1 MGTSTKP
8 LAFVE
13 TASISSGSDGKNIP
27 EVINTFQSQ
36 GGYGQVDYLAKSNP
50 VSRPPPPANSPP
62 TPSVPSV
69 TQLQPTSEASKTYNS
84 YQTSAQQS
92 IPTKDSFEYSQLNQ
106 FASSTSSY
114 QQKTTSPAP
123 APKPASS
130 YASTFDQDLIYK
142 PKVENSVFSPNYQ
155 VPSATI
161 PSPKLDTF

>member
-27 EVINTFQSQ
+27 EVINSFQNQ

-50 VSRPPPPANSPP
+50 VSRPPPTNPP
-62 TPSVPSV
+62 QTPNVPSV
-69 TQLQPTSEASKTYNS
+69 TQLQSINEASKTYNS
-84 YQTSAQQS
+84 YQTSAQQPV
-92 IPTKDSFEYSQLNQ
+92 PTKDSFEHSQLNQ

-114 QQKTTSPAP
+114 QQKTISPAP
-123 APKPASS
+123 VPKPASS

-142 PKVENSVFSPNYQ
+142 PQVENSAFSQNYQ
-155 VPSATI
+155 IPSATA
-161 PSPKLDTF
+161 PSAKLDAF